1 MKTSKFISSFSK
13 KYTGTL
19 AITIIS
25 MLLLVGAQLLIPWII
40 RILVSTVTTT
50 PISSTA
56 MDTITRLSL
65 IVLIVFIAR
74 AGLQFLR
81 SYMAHIAGWGV
92 VADLRK
98 YVYDH
103 VQRLSLRFY
112 ADKQTG
118 QMMSRVVNDT
128 DLLEQLIAHAIP
140 DVIVNILT
148 FVGVGLVLAG
158 INWKLTLLSMIPIPF
173 IILALRLFAKRVRPA
188 FVHRQKELGELNAIL
203 NDNISGIR
211 EIKAFNREAESLE
224 RVGMG
229 IDRYRTS
236 LLRALRLMA
245 TFQPFIEFSS
255 SLGTLVIIYF
265 GGLLAYQGTLPVAD
279 LVAFFLYL
287 DLFYQPVRNLSSAW
301 EAIQNALAGTER
313 IAELL
318 AEQPE
323 PQNVQGAIV
332 LKERSQG
339 CIEFENVNFQYNPGD
354 LILENINLRIP
365 SHSMTALVGPT
376 GVGKSTMVSL
386 IPRFYDVTGGRITL
400 DGRDIRDLR
409 LSDLR
414 KQISFVLQDVFL
426 FHGTVRENLLFGRP
440 KAKESEIIEAAKAAN
455 AMKFIDHL
463 SEGLDTLIGERG
475 VKLSGGQ
482 KQRLSIARAILND
495 TPILILDEATS
506 SVDTETELL
515 IQEALERLMMGRTTI
530 VIAHRLSTIRNAD
543 QIVVLEGRQIAEMG
557 THAQLIRNNGL
568 YKRLVSA
575 QQHLLL
581 QREEKENNPIG
592 HPVQRPEE
600 ELL

>member
-1 MKTSKFISSFSK
+1 LKTSKFISSFTK

-19 AITIIS
+19 IITIIS
-25 MLLLVGAQLLIPWII
+25 MLLLVGVQLLVPWVI

-50 PISSTA
+50 PLSSTA
-56 MDTITRLSL
+56 LNTIGQLSL
-65 IVLIVFIAR
+65 IVLIVYIAR

-98 YVYDH
+98 FVYDH

-112 ADKQTG
+112 EDKQTG
-118 QMMSRVVNDT
+118 QMMSRMVNDT

-148 FVGVGLVLAG
+148 FIGVGLVLAS
-158 INWKLTLLSMIPIPF
+158 INWKLTLLSMIPIPL
-173 IILALRLFAKRVRPA
+173 IILSLRLFAKRVRPA
-188 FVHRQKELGELNAIL
+188 FVRRQKELGELNAIL

-211 EIKAFNREAESLE
+211 EIKAFTREEEALE
-224 RVGMG
+224 RVGAG

-245 TFQPFIEFSS
+245 TFEPFIDFAS

-265 GGLLAYQGTLPVAD
+265 GGLLAYQGSLPVAD

-287 DLFYQPVRNLSSAW
+287 DLFYQPVRSLSSAW
-301 EAIQNALAGTER
+301 EAIQNAMAGTER
-313 IAELL
+313 VAELL

-323 PQNVQGAIV
+323 PRHVEGAIS
-332 LKERSQG
+332 LKEKSRG
-339 CIEFENVNFQYNPGD
+339 EIKFENVSFHYNSGETV
-354 LILENINLRIP
+354 LEDISLSIAA
-365 SHSMTALVGPT
+365 HSMTALVGPT

-386 IPRFYDVTGGRITL
+386 IPRFYDVTSGRITL
-400 DGRDIRDLR
+400 DGQDIRDLR
-409 LSDLR
+409 LGDLR

-426 FHGTVRENLLFGRP
+426 FHGTVRDNILFGKP
-440 KAKESEIIEAAKAAN
+440 KAKESEIIAAAQAAN
-455 AMKFIDHL
+455 AMEFIDRL
-463 SEGLDTLIGERG
+463 SDGFDTMIGERG

-506 SVDTETELL
+506 SVDIETELL
-515 IQEALERLMMGRTTI
+515 IQEALERLMVGRTTI
-530 VIAHRLSTIRNAD
+530 VIAHRLSTIRNANK
-543 QIVVLEGRQIAEMG
+543 IVVLEGKQIAEMG
-557 THAQLIRNNGL
+557 THTQLLKNNGL
-568 YKRLVSA
+568 YKRLITV

-581 QREEKENNPIG
+581 QGEEKPTIPSQEFI
-592 HPVQRPEE
+592 E
-600 ELL
+600 

>member
-1 MKTSKFISSFSK
+1 MKQKRKIKTNQFIASFVK

-19 AITIIS
+19 LITIFS
-25 MLLLVGAQLLIPWII
+25 MLLLVGVQLLIPWVIKD
-40 RILVSTVTTT
+40 LVSIVTTE
-50 PISSTA
+50 PIAPSA
-56 MDTITRLSL
+56 MTTIGQLSL
-65 IVLIVFIAR
+65 IVLIVLVVR

-98 YVYDH
+98 FVYDH

-112 ADKQTG
+112 EDKQTG

-140 DVIVNILT
+140 DLIVNILT
-148 FVGVGLVLAG
+148 FIGVGLVLAS
-158 INWKLTLLSMIPIPF
+158 INWKLTLLSMIPIPL
-173 IILALRLFAKRVRPA
+173 IIVSLRLFAKLVRPA

-211 EIKAFNREAESLE
+211 EIKAFTREEEALE
-224 RVGMG
+224 RVGVG

-245 TFQPFIEFSS
+245 TFDPFINFAS

-265 GGLLAYQGTLPVAD
+265 GGLLAFQGKLLVAD

-313 IAELL
+313 ISELL

-323 PQNVQGAIV
+323 PQHLEGGVV
-332 LKERSQG
+332 LKGRARGE
-339 CIEFENVNFQYNPGD
+339 ITFENVCFQYNQGD
-354 LILENINLRIP
+354 PVLENINLKIP
-365 SHSMTALVGPT
+365 PHSMTALVGPT
-376 GVGKSTMVSL
+376 GVGKSTMVGL
-386 IPRFYDVTGGRITL
+386 IPRFYDVTTGKITL
-400 DGRDIRDLR
+400 DGTDIRDLR
-409 LSDLR
+409 LADLR
-414 KQISFVLQDVFL
+414 RQISFVLQDVFL
-426 FHGTVRENLLFGRP
+426 FHGTVRENILFGKP
-440 KAKESEIIEAAKAAN
+440 NAKEQEVIAAAKAAN
-455 AMKFIDHL
+455 AMEFIERL
-463 SEGLDTLIGERG
+463 SDGFDTMIGERG

-495 TPILILDEATS
+495 TSILILDEATS

-515 IQEALERLMMGRTTI
+515 IQEALERLMVGRTTI

-543 QIVVLEGRQIAEMG
+543 NIVVLEGRHIAEMG
-557 THAQLIRNNGL
+557 SHSQLLKNNGL
-568 YKRLVSA
+568 YKRLVTV

-581 QREEKENNPIG
+581 QGEEKLHLPAQDFIE
-592 HPVQRPEE
+592 
-600 ELL
+600 